1 MLFLIILFVVA
12 YTTITAITF
21 WVLGYRK
28 AQLDDE
34 DKLKALRRR
43 RVIINLPSST
53 LDFPNS
59 NLRKEE
65 P

>member
-1 MLFLIILFVVA
+1 MLLFLAIAFAIA
-12 YTTITAITF
+12 YTGVVSITF

-43 RVIINLPSST
+43 RVIVHLPNSS

-59 NLRKEE
+59 RKGN